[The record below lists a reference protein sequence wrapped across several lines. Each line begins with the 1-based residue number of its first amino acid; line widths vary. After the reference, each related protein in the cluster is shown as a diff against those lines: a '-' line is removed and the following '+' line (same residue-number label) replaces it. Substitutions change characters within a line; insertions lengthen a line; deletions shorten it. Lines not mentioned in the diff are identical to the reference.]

1 MLQPLLFL
9 VVGAV
14 VGILLLVWVIGLM
27 RKVGGCLIHLALVAA
42 VLILFTYLGWLFW
55 QRFVLGI

>member
-14 VGILLLVWVIGLM
+14 VGILLVVWVIGM
-27 RKVGGCLIHLALVAA
+27 IRKVGGCLIHLALAA
-42 VLILFTYLGWLFW
+42 AALILFVYLGWLLL
-55 QRFVLGI
+55 QRLLGG

>member
-14 VGILLLVWVIGLM
+14 VGILLLVWVIGM
-27 RKVGGCLIHLALVAA
+27 IRKVGGCLIHLALAA
-42 VLILFTYLGWLFW
+42 SALILFVYLGWLLL
-55 QRFVLGI
+55 QRLFGG

>member
-14 VGILLLVWVIGLM
+14 VGILLLVWVIGM
-27 RKVGGCLIHLALVAA
+27 IRKVGGCLIHLALVIAA
-42 VLILFTYLGWLFW
+42 IILFVYLGWLLL
-55 QRFVLGI
+55 QRLFGA

>member
-14 VGILLLVWVIGLM
+14 VGILLLVWVIGM
-27 RKVGGCLIHLALVAA
+27 IRKVGGCLIHLALAA
-42 VLILFTYLGWLFW
+42 AALILFVYLGWLLL
-55 QRFVLGI
+55 QRLFGG

>member
-9 VVGAV
+9 IVGAL
-14 VGILLLVWVIGLM
+14 VGVLLLVWVIGVI

-42 VLILFTYLGWLFW
+42 GLILFLYLGWLLL
-55 QRFVLGI
+55 QRLLVA

>member
-14 VGILLLVWVIGLM
+14 VGILLLVWVIGM
-27 RKVGGCLIHLALVAA
+27 IRKVGGCLIHLALAA
-42 VLILFTYLGWLFW
+42 AALILFVYLGWLLLQKLF
-55 QRFVLGI
+55 GG